1 MAQKSISTTARDAV
15 HNFSHYAAIAES
27 GAEVIINR
35 RGKAALRLVLA
46 DQNPTEKG
54 HGAAIEK
61 ALAIRSKKPFT
72 GKFNRSEAYDR

>member
-1 MAQKSISTTARDAV
+1 VTQKSISTIARDVV

-46 DQNPTEKG
+46 EQHPKDTSTE
-54 HGAAIEK
+54 AAIEK
-61 ALAIRSKKPFT
+61 ALAIRSRKPFP
-72 GKFNRSEAYDR
+72 GKFDRTEAYDQ